1 MANHEQVSYRTI
13 NRFQSQETTEYLL
26 AEALVLFR
34 RQLITN
40 QVFDNEALFIDGK
53 KIEADANKFSFV
65 WCKATNRY
73 EAVLDKQSNEFHQTL
88 YKEEKQSDKL
98 TSNQLEELA
107 HHLETE
113 FVATKEQLQNEKEI
127 ELFLFNWTIGVS

>member
-1 MANHEQVSYRTI
+1 MANHEQVSYRTV

-73 EAVLDKQSNEFHQTL
+73 EAVLDKQANEFHQTL